1 MIKVFPSVVVVLVI
15 LVFNCTV
22 VIGQDPLFP
31 NSVVSNDIDFI
42 READPDSYRSL
53 AFIGLDNKEMPSSI
67 SNNLFDT
74 GTYVFEATFSDGE
87 TLEIW
92 CHSSFQ
98 SQAAAKEYADK
109 LSPRLGK
116 LPAFQRNM
124 LDHVVIH
131 TGDAGAFAEIEGQFF
146 VLYADNMDDRIST
159 NDLEETVFHESV
171 HASYQFMYQND
182 PSWLSAQ
189 SLDPTFVTDYGQANP
204 TLEDMAESAL
214 FAYTIITYPGRLSE
228 DIENWLLANI
238 PNRLEWFGMIYSDIS
253 ETSEEIKIPR
263 LTLYPNPSNGVFT
276 LELEKI
282 GPHDLVYIYNLTTG
296 IPITSLAAENGSNL
310 VDLNG
315 NPDGVYLIR
324 IKGMN
329 AVYIKNEFLH

>member
-1 MIKVFPSVVVVLVI
+1 MIKVFSSHIVLLSLLI
-15 LVFNCTV
+15 INCSIA
-22 VIGQDPLFP
+22 IGQEPLFP

-42 READPDSYRSL
+42 READPDSFMSL

-74 GTYVFEATFSDGE
+74 GTYVFSATFSDGE

-98 SQAAAKEYADK
+98 SQAAAEEYANK
-109 LSPRLGK
+109 LCPRLGK

-131 TGDAGAFAEIEGQFF
+131 TGNAGAFAEIQGQFF
-146 VLYADNMDDRIST
+146 VLYADNIDSRIST

-171 HASYQFMYQND
+171 HASYQFMYQD
-182 PSWLSAQ
+182 DSSWLSAQ
-189 SLDPTFVTDYGQANP
+189 SSDSAFVTEYGQANP
-204 TLEDMAESAL
+204 RLEDMAESAL
-214 FAYTIITYPGRLSE
+214 FAYTLITFPGRLSE
-228 DIENWLLANI
+228 DIENWLLTNI
-238 PNRLEWFGMIYSDIS
+238 PNRLEWFGVIYTDIS
-253 ETSEEIKIPR
+253 ETSEEIEMPR
-263 LTLYPNPSNGVFT
+263 LTLFPNPSNGVFT
-276 LELEKI
+276 LELENI

-296 IPITSLAAENGSNL
+296 ISVTSLTAENGSNL